1 LKVTD
6 EKSRIWVKTLGI
18 RYRYTGFK
26 GTKIWS
32 LFRYSISINGLCS
45 FQDLTHATEVHPS
58 YLENSQLQDPVLH
71 IQERTG
77 EASLLP
83 FSDPQGPAGKEDAV
97 LFPDTSLRVQ
107 ERSGE
112 AVLLPVNGLQVPEG
126 KEAALLFS
134 DTGLRMQEE
143 AVLLSD
149 DVSLENQE
157 IEAEAAPLGDET
169 ELVKSLAELDSHME
183 QVNTVPGNY
192 TLKDSVTR

>member
-1 LKVTD
+1 LKVTE
-6 EKSRIWVKTLGI
+6 EKSRI
-18 RYRYTGFK
+18 RYTGCT
-26 GTKIWS
+26 GTYTVVFCRPKD
-32 LFRYSISINGLCS
+32 RYGILSMVFVLL
-45 FQDLTHATEVHPS
+45 QDLIHATEAHPS
-58 YLENSQLQDPVLH
+58 YLENSQLPGPGLH
-71 IQERTG
+71 IQERTS

-83 FSDPQGPAGKEDAV
+83 FSGHQVPAGKEDAV

-149 DVSLENQE
+149 EVSLENQE
-157 IEAEAAPLGDET
+157 IEAEASPLGDET

-183 QVNTVPGNY
+183 QVNTWY
-192 TLKDSVTR
+192 QLLKGTQA